1 MKLATVKVEYTC
13 GLTLTDRVTLD
24 VLTGE
29 LHLPPRLVEVMSIV
43 GRSEC
48 PPAFSLEYLGYVLPV
63 QVGAEGRYNIT
74 LPEIP
79 HSGFRRLLNSVLYP
93 TRDQRQQNGRL
104 LHTFCAASIVGAVG
118 YAHAVGQ
125 WVWPTILNAASL
137 AGLGVILWYVGFQ
150 LMKGD

>member
-29 LHLPPRLVEVMSIV
+29 LHLPPRLIDVMSMV
-43 GRSEC
+43 GKSEC
-48 PPAFSLEYLGYVLPV
+48 PPAFSLEYLGYILAV
-63 QVGAEGRYNIT
+63 QVGAEGGYEVT

-79 HSGFRRLLNSVLYP
+79 HSEFRRFLNSVFYP

-118 YAHAVGQ
+118 YTHAAGQ
-125 WVWPTILNAASL
+125 WGWPQ
-137 AGLGVILWYVGFQ
+137 Y
-150 LMKGD
+150 